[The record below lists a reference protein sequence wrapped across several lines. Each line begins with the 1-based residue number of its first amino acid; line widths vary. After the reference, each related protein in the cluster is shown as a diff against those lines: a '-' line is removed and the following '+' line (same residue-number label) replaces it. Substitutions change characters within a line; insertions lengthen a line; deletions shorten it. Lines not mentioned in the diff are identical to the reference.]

1 MNPKTK
7 NTIILILLFISIF
20 VSLLIWWVTLPI
32 FQSFDEPAH
41 FAQIQHI
48 ALYNSK
54 DVNNTYSIEEYNL
67 LQYLHFLP
75 NSRYTFSNSV
85 NAKGEQSFKENES
98 SINKQKTFLY
108 NGTVENYPPLY
119 YYITAII
126 YRIFDKT
133 SIFFEV
139 EAIRFVSIL
148 LLLGTVYFAYKCAQ
162 LIFKKDKFAQYAVL
176 LLIGFLPMLSQFAV
190 SINPDNLIILLFSA
204 FTYYGVRLCQSK
216 SFDIKANIA
225 LIVII
230 ILGFLTKQSSYT
242 LIIFLLFL
250 YIIQIKRFKVNI
262 KKYKQY
268 FFILLILVTT
278 LLYLVGGKLIIT
290 YMTETFQ
297 GIKWFTPF
305 TYISN
310 YYKNYLPSG
319 YVFQSF
325 WGAFG
330 WGYFKFNQQY
340 YDILSIII
348 TIPIIGIIICLYNYQ
363 NYKVILQKKY
373 KNITSILFLILM
385 VLIYSI
391 FLVYLDF
398 ISLKN
403 TRDFFIQ
410 GHYFFPIITSIIILI
425 VYGIKQLFKHKYIL
439 HTIYTT
445 IILLFI
451 IFNITALFHILI
463 KAFYLT

>member
-126 YRIFDKT
+126 YRIFYKT

-162 LIFKKDKFAQYAVL
+162 LIFKKDKFAQYTVL

-216 SFDIKANIA
+216 SF
-225 LIVII
+225 
-230 ILGFLTKQSSYT
+230 
-242 LIIFLLFL
+242 
-250 YIIQIKRFKVNI
+250 
-262 KKYKQY
+262 
-268 FFILLILVTT
+268 
-278 LLYLVGGKLIIT
+278 
-290 YMTETFQ
+290 
-297 GIKWFTPF
+297 
-305 TYISN
+305 
-310 YYKNYLPSG
+310 
-319 YVFQSF
+319 
-325 WGAFG
+325 
-330 WGYFKFNQQY
+330 
-340 YDILSIII
+340 
-348 TIPIIGIIICLYNYQ
+348 
-363 NYKVILQKKY
+363 
-373 KNITSILFLILM
+373 
-385 VLIYSI
+385 
-391 FLVYLDF
+391 
-398 ISLKN
+398 
-403 TRDFFIQ
+403 
-410 GHYFFPIITSIIILI
+410 
-425 VYGIKQLFKHKYIL
+425 
-439 HTIYTT
+439 
-445 IILLFI
+445 
-451 IFNITALFHILI
+451 
-463 KAFYLT
+463 